1 VSRNSDLGPSLA
13 MAPDALPMLVKH
25 RKPLQ
30 LALVFLL
37 SVCWAAGVTAAP
49 PPLLAIADTRGSVVL
64 ADASGRFVTMLRSG
78 TYVIRVSDRSRRENF
93 HLFRLRSGPQ
103 RRTTISF
110 KGNVV
115 WTLRLTRGL
124 YAYRSDSHP
133 SRNRQFRVG

>member
-1 VSRNSDLGPSLA
+1 MP
-13 MAPDALPMLVKH
+13 VKH

-37 SVCWAAGVTAAP
+37 SVCWATGVTAAP
-49 PPLLAIADTRGSVVL
+49 PPLLAIADTRGSAVL
-64 ADASGRFVTMLRSG
+64 ADASGSFVTTLRSG

-93 HLFRLRSGPQ
+93 HLLGLRSGLQ

-133 SRNRQFRVG
+133 SRNRQFQVR